1 MLGGILRRPFAPKKS
16 RPRKWPAVSM
26 INRDFDAQD
35 DEYGLDVG
43 PIPLRLGSISAT
55 FIHGRW
61 VTGTVIYSF
70 SVQFHVPFLFP
81 IRC

>member
-26 INRDFDAQD
+26 INRDFDTQD

-55 FIHGRW
+55 FVHGRW
-61 VTGTVIYSF
+61 VTGI
-70 SVQFHVPFLFP
+70 VPFPDPLSCSLVP
-81 IRC
+81 